1 MIDFKYL
8 RRISELY
15 SYLQKY
21 DELPKPKE
29 KRVNFTDGKSMN
41 AWLRSENCKYIL
53 TELATLDNRKAKA
66 ILDYM
71 TLSLIAKEEEPEI
84 EYEDKLREAASYN
97 QVKSINTERKCHI
110 FEDGTSI
117 EKWIKE
123 NYDKIKLQADKGNK
137 DAQKIIKERNQDGSV
152 RKEVIMIPIKLKEE
166 YQVFSRNDLPNLLEV
181 YKSIISDG
189 YLSDKSFPYQSF
201 RLKFLTVN
209 YANPE
214 LTKSSDI
221 IKNLLS
227 IGIENYIADYNDFDE
242 MIKLIL
248 NNLTRSTKMILG
260 TKFYNY
266 KKVNADVQKDLNW
279 INKNKER
286 ILNNTKYSVNANKLI
301 KEYLLNKD
309 IYLNYLPVQIFEPK
323 EEPEAKKEEYKKF
336 EEALIQRYL
345 NSIEKTSLVKEPKT
359 LVVIIPDVPDEK
371 HLTKQI

>member
-1 MIDFKYL
+1 MIKLKYL
-8 RRISELY
+8 RRVNELY
-15 SYLQKY
+15 LYLQKN
-21 DELPKPKE
+21 DELPRPKGR
-29 KRVNFTDGKSMN
+29 RVNFTDGTSMN
-41 AWLRSENCKYIL
+41 EWLRSERGQYIL
-53 TELATLDNRKAKA
+53 TELANIDNRKAKA
-66 ILDYM
+66 ILDYQ
-71 TLSLIAKEEEPEI
+71 TLHLISKEEEPEI
-84 EYEDKLREAASYN
+84 EFEDKLREAASYN
-97 QVKSINTERKCHI
+97 QAESINTEKKYHI
-110 FEDGTSI
+110 FEDGTYI

-123 NYDKIKLQADKGNK
+123 NYDKIKLLAEKGNK

-286 ILNNTKYSVNANKLI
+286 ILNNTKYSINANKLI

>member
-1 MIDFKYL
+1 MINFKYL

-29 KRVNFTDGKSMN
+29 KRVNFTDGNSMN
-41 AWLRSENCKYIL
+41 ACLRSENCKYIL

-84 EYEDKLREAASYN
+84 EFEDKLREAASYN

-152 RKEVIMIPIKLKEE
+152 RKEVMMIPIKLKEE
-166 YQVFSRNDLPNLLEV
+166 YQVFSKNELSNLLEV

-201 RLKFLTVN
+201 RLKFLSVN

-248 NNLTRSTKMILG
+248 NNLTKSTKMILG
-260 TKFYNY
+260 TKFYNH
-266 KKVNADVQKDLNW
+266 KKVKADIQKDLTW

-323 EEPEAKKEEYKKF
+323 EEPEAKKEEYKEF
-336 EEALIQRYL
+336 EEALIRRYL
-345 NSIEKTSLVKEPKT
+345 STIENNTLVKEPKSPI
-359 LVVIIPDVPDEK
+359 VIVEK
-371 HLTKQI
+371 KPEESCLTKEK